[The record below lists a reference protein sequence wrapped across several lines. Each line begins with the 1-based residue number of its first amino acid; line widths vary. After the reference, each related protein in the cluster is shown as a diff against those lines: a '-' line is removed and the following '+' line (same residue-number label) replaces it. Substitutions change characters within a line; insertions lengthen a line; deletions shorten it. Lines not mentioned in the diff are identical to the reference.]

1 MVFIKVEQLIY
12 QAVTQESRVINN
24 RKEEETDTVMIGA
37 FVVYI
42 ASYK

>member
-1 MVFIKVEQLIY
+1 LSLI
-12 QAVTQESRVINN
+12 S